1 MSIGSIVSTYSK
13 LVQDRTGV
21 CNIPQLYPEP
31 TYRMFPIEGPGT
43 GANVTSNDDDDRELE
58 LGGFPDKG
66 DI

>member
-1 MSIGSIVSTYSK
+1 MSMGVLLLISTYSE

-21 CNIPQLYPEP
+21 CFRSKDLE
-31 TYRMFPIEGPGT
+31 RGP
-43 GANVTSNDDDDRELE
+43 NVTSNDDDDRELE